1 MVFVEN
7 KRPLHIP
14 TSKKWNGVSVYCN
27 RCKSSV
33 GELCKDSGKSIQR
46 CAFGDK
52 HVFKVTAYVPGA
64 TNERRTKK
72 LETREVDEAIK
83 EAIDFINE
91 VKNNRLAV
99 KVKTAEKDSSE
110 IDLASKEEVLIH
122 VMDRYNDWLRNVGLP
137 KSLVVERS
145 KDHLDDI
152 TRTCAFFVKCLK
164 NWRIDIE
171 NFTVNDIDY
180 TIVGKLADAMKEK
193 GHSNRTINKQ
203 MTYLTSCIKWHS
215 EQTGVTVRNFFKQY
229 RLPTTY
235 RPKQFPREEFELL
248 LKQITPE
255 NGIGYNNGIKPRLNY
270 YHDWL
275 PFAFRLALTTGRRR
289 EELTT
294 MKWSDIKEIN
304 GELYIQVEDIKVNR
318 IKRRLDESQKKYN
331 PTPVNQELMQLLNEM
346 GYEKYKG
353 TDNYILAPE
362 ANLNRGKSM
371 CNILSR
377 SFAHYYKQL
386 NTGNQLTFKSFRK
399 ANFTELQLRYGDNA
413 RFISGHTSTN
423 ILGTR
428 YVDHNAVAIRALELI
443 KKEKEDERQKELK
456 NLRID
461 SENTTPKKDLNR

>member
-1 MVFVEN
+1 
-7 KRPLHIP
+7 
-14 TSKKWNGVSVYCN
+14 
-27 RCKSSV
+27 
-33 GELCKDSGKSIQR
+33 
-46 CAFGDK
+46 
-52 HVFKVTAYVPGA
+52 
-64 TNERRTKK
+64 
-72 LETREVDEAIK
+72 
-83 EAIDFINE
+83 
-91 VKNNRLAV
+91 
-99 KVKTAEKDSSE
+99 
-110 IDLASKEEVLIH
+110 
-122 VMDRYNDWLRNVGLP
+122 
-137 KSLVVERS
+137 
-145 KDHLDDI
+145 
-152 TRTCAFFVKCLK
+152 
-164 NWRIDIE
+164 
-171 NFTVNDIDY
+171 
-180 TIVGKLADAMKEK
+180 
-193 GHSNRTINKQ
+193 
-203 MTYLTSCIKWHS
+203 
-215 EQTGVTVRNFFKQY
+215 
-229 RLPTTY
+229 
-235 RPKQFPREEFELL
+235 
-248 LKQITPE
+248 
-255 NGIGYNNGIKPRLNY
+255 
-270 YHDWL
+270 
-275 PFAFRLALTTGRRR
+275 
-289 EELTT
+289 

>member
-1 MVFVEN
+1 MVLVEN
-7 KRPLHIP
+7 KRPLYIP
-14 TSKKWNGVSVYCN
+14 TTKKWNGLTVYCN

-52 HVFKVTAYVPGA
+52 HVFKVSAYVPGA

-72 LETREVDEAIK
+72 LDTRDVDEAIK
-83 EAIDFINE
+83 QAIDFNNE
-91 VKNNRLAV
+91 VKNNRLTNSV
-99 KVKTAEKDSSE
+99 KAPEKNNSVN
-110 IDLASKEEVLIH
+110 ANKEEVLIH
-122 VMDRYNDWLRNVGLP
+122 IMDRYNDWLRNVGLP

-145 KDHLDDI
+145 KDHLEDI
-152 TRTCAFFVKCLK
+152 TRTCAFLVKCLK

-171 NFTVNDIDY
+171 TFTVNDIDY
-180 TIVGKLADAMKEK
+180 TIVGELADAMKEK
-193 GHSNRTINKQ
+193 GLSNRTINKQ
-203 MTYLTSCIKWHS
+203 MTYLTSCLKWYS
-215 EQTGVTVRNFFKQY
+215 EQTGLPVRNFFKQY
-229 RLPTTY
+229 RLPTSY
-235 RPKQFPREEFELL
+235 RPKQFPREEFEQLL
-248 LKQITPE
+248 NQITPE
-255 NGIGYNNGIKPRLNY
+255 NGIGYDNGKKPRRNY
-270 YHDWL
+270 YHSWL

-294 MKWSDIKEIN
+294 MKWSDIKEVN

-318 IKRRLDESQKKYN
+318 IKKRLDEAQKKYN
-331 PTPVNQELMQLLNEM
+331 PTPVNPELMELLTEM
-346 GYEKYKG
+346 GYEKYRG

-362 ANLNRGKSM
+362 VEMSRGKAM

-399 ANFTELQLRYGDNA
+399 ANFTELQLKYGDNA

-428 YVDHNAVAIRALELI
+428 YVDHCAIALRALEMI
-443 KKEKEDERQKELK
+443 KNEKEASRQDELNKLRNESNENEQQKE
-456 NLRID
+456 I
-461 SENTTPKKDLNR
+461 NR